1 MSNKTG
7 SKKHLRKVPGPLRF
21 WLTVSPNT
29 VTLFPSPSKLP
40 PLVEPDGLA
49 AIGYRDSDEQEKGY
63 RYLAAHKH
71 HTLSGFV
78 QHYEKAIKH
87 REIVVVEA
95 GEIASLLA

>member
-1 MSNKTG
+1 MCNKTG
-7 SKKHLRKVPGPLRF
+7 SKKHLRKVLGPLPF

-29 VTLFPSPSKLP
+29 VTLFPSPSRLP
-40 PLVEPDGLA
+40 PLAEPDGLA
-49 AIGYRDSDEQEKGY
+49 AIGFQDADEQEKDD

-78 QHYEKAIKH
+78 QDYEKAIQH
-87 REIVVVEA
+87 REIVVVGA